1 LASCRVSDE
10 AFQLFS
16 VSLFGVSSKSFH
28 KVVATTQEISMYRFF
43 LSFSLA
49 ACVIPALA
57 QPVAVSV
64 RTSPN
69 VASGANRGPSV
80 PVVEPVAPLTL
91 QQVLAL
97 VFDASAELAAARYE
111 LAAVEAALLQAG
123 TLPNP
128 VIALSVEDTRRQTR
142 ETTAQISQPVELG
155 GKRAARVLA
164 AERGRDVVAAELM
177 AKRAEIHAAV
187 VAAFFDLVAAQER
200 FRLAEE
206 AIDVAKRGTHTAG
219 RRVAAGKIS
228 PVEETRARV
237 AESGVRLELNQ
248 AKSALASARRSLAA
262 TWGNPTPRFTH
273 ADGRIDA
280 LPALPALNEL
290 ARRVS
295 EAPALAR
302 ARLEI
307 ERRQA
312 LANLETSRRV
322 PDVTVSVGVK
332 RSEELGNNQAIVG
345 VAIPLPLF
353 DSNRGNELEALRRVD
368 KAREEYATAAIRLQN
383 DVAQA
388 HERLYLARQEA
399 QILQKDIVPSAQ
411 SAYDAATKGFEFG
424 KFSFLDVLDAQRT
437 LLQAK
442 SQYLRALSEAH
453 RAAADIERFVGVT
466 APMKQEN

>member
-1 LASCRVSDE
+1 
-10 AFQLFS
+10 
-16 VSLFGVSSKSFH
+16 
-28 KVVATTQEISMYRFF
+28 MYRFF

-57 QPVAVSV
+57 QPVAGSV
-64 RTSPN
+64 KATSE
-69 VASGANRGPSV
+69 VTSGASGGP
-80 PVVEPVAPLTL
+80 PVRMVEPVAPLTL

-97 VFDASAELAAARYE
+97 AFDTSAELAAARYE
-111 LAAVEAALLQAG
+111 LAAVEAAVLQAG

-128 VIALSVEDTRRQTR
+128 VIALSIEDTRRQTR

-155 GKRAARVLA
+155 GKRATRILA
-164 AERGRDVVAAELM
+164 AERGRDVAAAELM

-187 VAAFFDLVAAQER
+187 VAAFFDLMAAQER

-206 AIDVAKRGTHTAG
+206 AIDVAKRGTHAAA
-219 RRVAAGKIS
+219 RRVEAGKIS

-237 AESGVRLELNQ
+237 AESAVRLELNQ

-262 TWGNPTPRFTH
+262 AWGNPTPQFTY

-290 ARRVS
+290 TRRLS
-295 EAPALAR
+295 TAPALVR

-307 ERRQA
+307 EHRQA
-312 LANLETSRRV
+312 LANIESGRRV
-322 PDVTVSVGVK
+322 PDITVSVGVK
-332 RSEELGNNQAIVG
+332 RSEELGGNQAIVG
-345 VAIPLPLF
+345 VAIPFPLF
-353 DSNRGNELEALRRVD
+353 DRNRGNELEALRRVD
-368 KAREEYATAAIRLQN
+368 KAREEYAATEIRLQGN
-383 DVAQA
+383 VAQA
-388 HERLYLARQEA
+388 HERLNLARQEA
-399 QILQKDIVPSAQ
+399 EILQKDIVPGAQ
-411 SAYDAATKGFEFG
+411 SAYDAAAKGFEFG

-453 RAAADIERFVGVT
+453 RAAAEIERFVGV
-466 APMKQEN
+466 ADSMKQEN